1 MFRFLMLIASLFL
14 LTYSLPSIE
23 KQLNGSEYGQTI
35 EQIGTQI
42 NELKDNPEATAAI
55 NTIFDHVQKLLQ
67 QLNLQLDQVPKES
80 EQQEHEK
87 LELKAPAQQLFS
99 IHNVELGSPRDE
111 IEHNLGQANRVSV
124 NEYGTNWYAYHNN
137 YQDFFMIMYD
147 GKNMAAGL
155 YTNQDLISS
164 SNGIK
169 MGSSKADVRGKLGEP
184 LSGIQK
190 GLTIYQ
196 FQKDA
201 DYDVFNI
208 DHSYVTVFYDKH
220 ENNTVTAM
228 QLISKEL
235 EDKKNGFYTEASQEL
250 KEGFEYQMFD
260 LTNAARVMHHLP
272 VLTWDDHVRTTARK
286 HSADMAE
293 NQYFDHTNL
302 QGESPF
308 DRMKEDNIVFHLAGE
323 NLAYGQFSS
332 IFAHEGLMNSL
343 GHRENILKQ
352 GYKYLGVG
360 VAFNSES
367 HPYYTQN
374 YYAK

>member
-80 EQQEHEK
+80 VPQEHEK

-99 IHNVELGSPRDE
+99 IHNVELGSPKDE

-147 GKNMAAGL
+147 GNNMAAGL

-169 MGSSKADVRGKLGEP
+169 MGSSKGDVRAKLGEP

-190 GLTIYQ
+190 GMTIYQ

-208 DHSYVTVFYDKH
+208 DHTYVTVFYDKH
-220 ENNTVTAM
+220 ENNTVTAL
-228 QLISKEL
+228 QLISKDL
-235 EDKKNGFYTEASQEL
+235 EDKKKGFYTDASPEL